1 MNTKTDEQE
10 AREAG
15 SLYGTMAA
23 DLSLVHVS
31 AAATEE
37 EVQKHIADLA
47 RNIREQA
54 QNRAREGLGEDLA
67 TVGRRLPSKQLRP
80 VWKPLGT
87 LRIEPELFGP
97 RGKVKEPGWSRT
109 GIEPADLLIAQ
120 ALSR

>member
-1 MNTKTDEQE
+1 MNTQANEQE

-37 EVQKHIADLA
+37 EVKKHIADLA

-54 QNRAREGLGEDLA
+54 EQRANEGLGEDLA
-67 TVGRRLPSKQLRP
+67 G
-80 VWKPLGT
+80 VWKGCCPQS
-87 LRIEPELFGP
+87 RSSPFGSL
-97 RGKVKEPGWSRT
+97 WRT
-109 GIEPADLLIAQ
+109 
-120 ALSR
+120 